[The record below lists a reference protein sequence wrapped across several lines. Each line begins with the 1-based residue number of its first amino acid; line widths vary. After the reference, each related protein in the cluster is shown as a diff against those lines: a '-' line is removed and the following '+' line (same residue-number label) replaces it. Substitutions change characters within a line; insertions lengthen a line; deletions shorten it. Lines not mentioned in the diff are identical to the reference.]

1 MHRLP
6 FLFLLAVVTLAQPPA
21 IFQDGVS
28 NAASGLPTSL
38 PFGGLAPGSR
48 VVIHGVRFE
57 HPKLIIRSNST
68 SYTATTLKAS
78 DRVAE
83 FLLPRQLPLGPAQLI
98 VDADS
103 GSSHPFPVTITA
115 NGFGIRGIRGT
126 APHTLTI
133 EGTGLG
139 TGEIEVVIGG
149 KPLRP
154 LKTQTREAGDDRI
167 EVRLPPTGVPI
178 GCHLPLYVRTKSHIS
193 NVVDL
198 PSLPG
203 CADEPWPIL
212 APQPGGVGSLL
223 LARSSILLHQGP
235 PINADSAYGVL
246 ATTGKP
252 MPQVPL
258 WFPLTAGQC
267 RWEFSPAEGAIQ
279 DPLRMLRL
287 DKPGLKA
294 ISAGGF
300 IALGNRRIPLDSNG
314 IYKTTLGGN
323 TPVMRRPKPLFYVP
337 GQSYAMSAPEDSRS
351 PFAVSLT
358 FVDDLELS
366 VPATAAIDR
375 GAPFV
380 VTWRTSQ
387 PQVAIVLYSQNDN
400 ASIQTICAAKGSD
413 GQFTV
418 PPDVLRSLPPTLL
431 ATGSIAGYV
440 GVAAISAATPFSTAG
455 IKQGVA
461 SSVRLKMAEIEF
473 R

>member
-1 MHRLP
+1 
-6 FLFLLAVVTLAQPPA
+6 
-21 IFQDGVS
+21 
-28 NAASGLPTSL
+28 
-38 PFGGLAPGSR
+38 
-48 VVIHGVRFE
+48 
-57 HPKLIIRSNST
+57 
-68 SYTATTLKAS
+68 
-78 DRVAE
+78 
-83 FLLPRQLPLGPAQLI
+83 
-98 VDADS
+98 
-103 GSSHPFPVTITA
+103 
-115 NGFGIRGIRGT
+115 
-126 APHTLTI
+126 
-133 EGTGLG
+133 
-139 TGEIEVVIGG
+139 
-149 KPLRP
+149 
-154 LKTQTREAGDDRI
+154 
-167 EVRLPPTGVPI
+167 
-178 GCHLPLYVRTKSHIS
+178 
-193 NVVDL
+193 
-198 PSLPG
+198 
-203 CADEPWPIL
+203 
-212 APQPGGVGSLL
+212 
-223 LARSSILLHQGP
+223 
-235 PINADSAYGVL
+235 
-246 ATTGKP
+246 
-252 MPQVPL
+252 
-258 WFPLTAGQC
+258 
-267 RWEFSPAEGAIQ
+267 
-279 DPLRMLRL
+279 MLRL